1 VLATAAAATA
11 AADLLALKPP
21 LLHVLCTTGED
32 IQDLTVMS
40 QPTPQQQ
47 PKSSVPDDPAII
59 SAVRVTQLGNHLLLQ
74 QHTSAA
80 NHSNYVLCTCRAL
93 PPPQDCMDQAAMVPQ
108 QQHHPQC
115 TAG

>member
-11 AADLLALKPP
+11 AAVLLALKPP

-59 SAVRVTQLGNHLLLQ
+59 SAVRVT
-74 QHTSAA
+74 
-80 NHSNYVLCTCRAL
+80 
-93 PPPQDCMDQAAMVPQ
+93 
-108 QQHHPQC
+108 
-115 TAG
+115 